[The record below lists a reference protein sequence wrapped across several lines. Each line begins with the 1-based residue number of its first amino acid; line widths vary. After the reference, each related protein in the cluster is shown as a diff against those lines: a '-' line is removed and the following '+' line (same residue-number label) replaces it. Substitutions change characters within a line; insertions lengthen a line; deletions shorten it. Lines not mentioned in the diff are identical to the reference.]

1 MSQDSISRL
10 HLSATGQLKLR
21 ALSKDRLFLLSLLIL
36 ICTRDMSQRKASP
49 SEGQADKAAPPS
61 APPQPPDIRRTN
73 SNQPLPGLNTTAS
86 SIRNRLPSRSS
97 LSKVHSSQLD
107 EDDDDED
114 EIARIRLSMDPQQ
127 LEELKKGIIMPGMTA
142 TNSNLQKTT
151 DSTPK
156 QPSNQTSVD
165 ATPRTRLP
173 ATLKAS
179 VLKGRHQAALQTTAT
194 NPTSGPKGR
203 ANLAKGT
210 PARATR
216 YSLPVRGE
224 KPVRTSKTSGKHVM
238 LPSESQ
244 LAPLPDE
251 EDDDDDDDDDDDES
265 SESSEEGKEADDE
278 EAAKV
283 IDQEEERLQSR
294 EEAKKRREEAQRSL
308 EARREEKA
316 AQKMAK
322 KPAGAPGYPSSAR
335 FRGIPSTGR
344 IHSLPSLKGPA
355 HARAP
360 PIKPKTSG
368 PAYHTFERLAPSAR
382 VHTPLPRLTSYAIS
396 SSIHLPTLIGF
407 LRREHSVRPR
417 LYDECV
423 YVVYFK
429 PLLPGFGRAEVRSA
443 PEPAGASPGGE
454 SRREREIVEREESGY
469 VGSYFAAT
477 NKDDEG
483 DHIDDQGYIM
493 GGEGEGEG
501 QRSEN
506 RGRERQQDQGDL
518 TETETEREGTS
529 SRDKGGKTGD
539 VSESETDVNMISE
552 AEYEENGGR
561 TLQGVDHNDETDS
574 GLLTPRALQSRPQ
587 LDYFIEE
594 EEQQLNEALDEY
606 QGRSTDTEV
615 VPEEVLSHADV
626 EGAMDLQHQ
635 QHMIESGKL
644 DDGVYSSHR
653 GNNEVRFEER
663 EEGQGSRRGSPENGS
678 GSHRSGYRDDRR
690 RRRDKESR
698 RRRKPTGPNT
708 ASHDHDTSI
717 NMLTSRPILEAL
729 QVAELIILPYG
740 VLVMYNLSEA
750 EERSIIN
757 DVISSG
763 CIRGGLPYSADDE
776 ETEAFHFCYDPTVPA
791 PRIFNDFFTFR
802 TSNHL
807 LKLSLAHAIAQST
820 KLSVFEESMQ
830 RTLELT
836 SHIPRELASSGQLKL
851 KRTEALML
859 TGRLFKLRVDVNLT
873 SNVLDTPELFWSE
886 ASLKALYDA
895 IREYLEI
902 EQRVQNLNERLAVGN
917 DLLEVI
923 HDHIGSQAMDNKTVI
938 IIYLIVVA
946 LLVALGEVLARLVVN
961 SSREKSIDLLR
972 TSSNCQPDFTLDP
985 HFEVIKQLYYA
996 ALHNATSLN
1005 TNALLIE
1012 G

>member
-1 MSQDSISRL
+1 
-10 HLSATGQLKLR
+10 
-21 ALSKDRLFLLSLLIL
+21 
-36 ICTRDMSQRKASP
+36 MSQRKASS
-49 SEGQADKAAPPS
+49 SEGASDKAS
-61 APPQPPDIRRTN
+61 ALSEPPQPPDIRRTN
-73 SNQPLPGLNTTAS
+73 SNAPLPGLHTTAS

-97 LSKVHSSQLD
+97 LSKVHSSQLHEDDGD
-107 EDDDDED
+107 EDDT
-114 EIARIRLSMDPQQ
+114 ARMRLSMDPQQ
-127 LEELKKGIIMPGMTA
+127 LEELKKGIIMPGMAA
-142 TNSNLQKTT
+142 TSSNSQKTA
-151 DSTPK
+151 DSMTK
-156 QPSNQTSVD
+156 QPSIQTSVD

-179 VLKGRHQAALQTTAT
+179 ILKGRHQATLQTPAT
-194 NPTSGPKGR
+194 NPVSVSKGR

-251 EDDDDDDDDDDDES
+251 EEDEDDEDDDES
-265 SESSEEGKEADDE
+265 SESSEDGKEADDE

-283 IDQEEERLQSR
+283 IDQEEEKLQNR
-294 EEAKKRREEAQRSL
+294 EEAKRRREEAQRSL
-308 EARREEKA
+308 EAKREERA
-316 AQKMAK
+316 AQKMAQ

-335 FRGIPSTGR
+335 FRGIQSTGR
-344 IHSLPSLKGPA
+344 LHSLPPLKGPA

-443 PEPAGASPGGE
+443 PEPAGTSPGGE

-477 NKDDEG
+477 SKDDEG
-483 DHIDDQGYIM
+483 DHIDEQGYIM

-501 QRSEN
+501 QRSET
-506 RGRERQQDQGDL
+506 RGRERPQDQGDF
-518 TETETEREGTS
+518 TETENEREGADV
-529 SRDKGGKTGD
+529 REKNGKPMTGD
-539 VSESETDVNMISE
+539 ASESETDVNITSE
-552 AEYEENGGR
+552 AEYEGNSGR
-561 TLQGVDHNDETDS
+561 SLQGEDHNDEMES
-574 GLLTPRALQSRPQ
+574 GLLTPRALQPRPQ

-615 VPEEVLSHADV
+615 PEEVLSHADV

-644 DDGVYSSHR
+644 ADGVYSSHR

-663 EEGQGSRRGSPENGS
+663 EEGQASRRGSPENGS
-678 GSHRSGYRDDRR
+678 GSHRGGGGGGGYRDDRR

-763 CIRGGLPYSADDE
+763 CIRGGQPYSPEDE

-851 KRTEALML
+851 KRREALML

-961 SSREKSIDLLR
+961 SSREKNINMLR
-972 TSSNCQPDFTLDP
+972 TTSNCQPDFTLDP
-985 HFEVIKQLYYA
+985 HFEIIKQLYFA
-996 ALHNATSLN
+996 ALSNATSPN
-1005 TNALLIE
+1005 TNAFLIE